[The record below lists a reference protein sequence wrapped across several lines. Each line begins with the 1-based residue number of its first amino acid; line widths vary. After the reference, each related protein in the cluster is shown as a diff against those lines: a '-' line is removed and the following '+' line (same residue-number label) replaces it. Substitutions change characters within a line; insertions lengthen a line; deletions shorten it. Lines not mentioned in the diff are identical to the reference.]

1 MTDRVV
7 IVGGGQAGQSVVET
21 LRKEG
26 FEGEITLVCDEPV
39 RPYQRP
45 PLSKKYLLGEWDLER
60 LFFKPEGYYAET
72 AVDLRLRT
80 AAAAIDTAARSV
92 NLADGEV
99 VRYGHLV
106 LATGS
111 RARLLPAAI
120 GGDLGN
126 VFPVR
131 NLTDVHHLSA
141 ALEPGRRVLIVG
153 GGYIGLEA
161 AAVMSKLGLE
171 ATLIEAAP
179 RILQRVAAE
188 ATSDYFR
195 ELHESRGVSVREGVG
210 LDRLTGQGVV
220 REAHL
225 EDGSVMP
232 VDLVIVGIGI
242 QPNTELAEGAGITCG
257 NGIVVDSACRT
268 SAQGV
273 LAAGDCASFSWR
285 GRRIRLESVQ
295 NAVDQAAAAA
305 STILGRPADY
315 RPVPWFWSDQYEIK
329 LQIAGLSQGH
339 DRVVARPGARDGSLS
354 IWYYAG
360 DELIA
365 VDAMNEP
372 RAYMLGKRWLEQGES
387 PPAEAVADPA
397 IDLKTL

>member
-72 AVDLRLRT
+72 AVDLRLGT
-80 AAAAIDTAARSV
+80 AVVAIDTAARSV

-141 ALEPGRRVLIVG
+141 ALAPGRRVLIVG

-210 LDRLTGQGVV
+210 LVRLTGEGAV
-220 REAHL
+220 REAQL

-257 NGIVVDSACRT
+257 NGIMVDSACRT
-268 SAQGV
+268 STPGV

-295 NAVDQAAAAA
+295 NAVDQAAVAA

-315 RPVPWFWSDQYEIK
+315 GPVPWFWSDQYEVK

-339 DRVVARPGARDGSLS
+339 DKVVARPGARDGSLS

-387 PPAEAVADPA
+387 PPAESVADPA